1 MFDILDFI
9 DSEEIREFNRNTVFA
24 PMEQAILIGQSLN
37 TSVEQKISA
46 WKMLVEQYSEEEFQN
61 AQVGY
66 MTGSDVS
73 FKEVVKREINRQ
85 EKALCCQKV
94 SEGVVFGARLQEEEF
109 PRDSSENRFFSTYEK
124 AYDYLKKQKQEYL
137 DDEDLRNV
145 KTKGVINVEW
155 LDQEEDYN
163 SVAFYFD
170 DQLIMTQIYTDFT
183 GGENELDMS
192 FYGCYV
198 PLPFT
203 KGDILKSMEFRF
215 DGSRVYG
222 VLSHEVNSETT
233 MDFLRRFGDSS
244 DMCVTLDTIWKE
256 DGKYKLGHEH
266 LNFLHVERCTEDE
279 LPEDEEIL
287 KKISEMRRNNIEPKD
302 FTEMEHISAK

>member
-73 FKEVVKREINRQ
+73 FKEVVEREIKRQ
-85 EKALCCQKV
+85 EKALRCQKV
-94 SEGVVFGARLQEEEF
+94 SAGVVFGARLQEEEF

-124 AYDYLKKQKQEYL
+124 AYDFLKKQKQEYL

-145 KTKGVINVEW
+145 RTKGVINVEW

-170 DQLIMTQIYTDFT
+170 DQLIMTQVYTDFT